1 MQTRVVTLPP
11 TTRVDVDARALSL
24 IHISVDNW
32 RPYLYFICDRDA
44 GERAVGQSVVRARR
58 LAIGV
63 NVNTIYGASR
73 TEKREHHLRALLML
87 ATRGN
92 HPTRMGA
99 AIV

>member
-1 MQTRVVTLPP
+1 
-11 TTRVDVDARALSL
+11 
-24 IHISVDNW
+24 
-32 RPYLYFICDRDA
+32 LYFICDRDA
-44 GERAVGQSVVRARR
+44 EERAVGQSVVRVARA
-58 LAIGV
+58 AIGV